1 MGDIVNL
8 RTARKRKAREQDAK
22 VAEQNRILHGRSRAQ
37 KLAESIASERAVT
50 QLEGHRLDD
59 NGKDET

>member
-37 KLAESIASERAVT
+37 KLAESIASERAVA